1 MGFLQHI
8 WLTVVAHWAY
18 LLRSFG
24 YEDWGSFKESLI
36 PTLKYPGS
44 GMITVVISISSVP
57 IIRIF
62 GLDWLAFG
70 ALLLVFLVELISG
83 IWASQTKGEKIESK
97 KLSRFT
103 FKCAYYLLIIAIT
116 YLMAVSFKDRGK
128 ELAVVIFDFMHLFFL
143 VQIVLENIVSI
154 SENLSVITGKPKAH
168 WITTM
173 VEKVNG
179 FFK

>member
-1 MGFLQHI
+1 MKAFLI
-8 WLTVVAHWAY
+8 Y
-18 LLRSFG
+18 LLHSFG
-24 YEDWGSFKESLI
+24 YSGWDSLMRSLI

-44 GMITVVISISSVP
+44 GSITMVISLASVP

-62 GLDWLAFG
+62 GLDGLAF
-70 ALLLVFLVELISG
+70 ASLLLIFFAELVSG
-83 IWASQTKGEKIESK
+83 IWASKIRKEPFESHK
-97 KLSRFT
+97 FSRFT
-103 FKCAYYLLIIAIT
+103 FKCTYYLLIIAIT
-116 YLMAVSFKDRGK
+116 YLMAESFKARQK

-154 SENLSVITGKPKAH
+154 SENYSVITGKPKAH

-179 FFK
+179 FFR